1 MKIQTV
7 LVIDDERLMR
17 DFLTETIQRNKMKV
31 IAVENGKKA
40 LQTLKTTNVDLVIT
54 DMKLPDIT
62 GLDILRAIQKLPQAP
77 LTIVIT
83 AFGTIENAVEAM
95 KLGAFH
101 YLIKPFSVDTLETLL
116 TKAQEQAGL
125 IEENRYLRGEVLHKQ
140 MPQGTMVAQ
149 SPVMRKLV
157 EEALVAASSS
167 ASILITGES
176 GTGKEVMA
184 HLIHNH
190 SPRAHRPFIRVNC
203 AAVPETLIESE
214 FFGHEKGS
222 FTGANQRRAGR
233 FELADGGSLLLDEI
247 TEVPLN
253 LQAKLLRVI
262 QEQEFERVGGT
273 LPIRV
278 DVRMISTSNRRLSEA
293 IAANVLREDLYYRL
307 NVIPIHLPPLRERK
321 EDILPIADHF
331 LRYFCAENHIELLKL
346 SAEAK
351 KALTNYNWPGNVREL
366 GNCIERAVVLHHGP
380 TIQID
385 ELFLGN
391 LRSARSADASLPSLP
406 IGMTLDE
413 MERQFIIE
421 TLRAEKENCKTAAA
435 QLGIS
440 EKRLRDKLERYMHKS
455 KGSKA

>member
-17 DFLTETIQRNKMKV
+17 DFLTETVQRNHMQV
-31 IAVENGKKA
+31 LVAENGKKA
-40 LQTLKTTNVDLVIT
+40 LQILKNSNVDLVIT

-62 GLDILRAIQKLPQAP
+62 GLDILRAIQKMPQPP

-116 TKAQEQAGL
+116 IKAQEQAGL
-125 IEENRYLRGEVLHKQ
+125 IEENRYLRGEVLHQQ
-140 MPQGTMVAQ
+140 MPQGTMVAE
-149 SPVMRKLV
+149 SEIMRKLV

-184 HLIHNH
+184 HLIHHH
-190 SPRAHRPFIRVNC
+190 SPRSHKPFIRVNC

-214 FFGHEKGS
+214 FFGHEKGA
-222 FTGANQRRAGR
+222 FTGASQRRAGR

-247 TEVPLN
+247 TEVPIN

-262 QEQEFERVGGT
+262 QEQVFERVGGT
-273 LPIRV
+273 LPVQV
-278 DVRMISTSNRRLSEA
+278 DVRMISTSNRNLAEA
-293 IAANVLREDLYYRL
+293 ISSKALREDLYYRL

-331 LRYFCAENHIELLKL
+331 LRYFCAENHIERLTL
-346 SAEAK
+346 SQSAK
-351 KALTNYNWPGNVREL
+351 TALTRYPWPGNVREL

-380 TIQID
+380 VIHTE
-385 ELFLGN
+385 ELFPGN
-391 LRSARSADASLPSLP
+391 MQEGLSRTTEAQFP
-406 IGMTLDE
+406 IGMTLEE
-413 MERQFIIE
+413 MERHFIIE
-421 TLRAEKENCKTAAA
+421 TLRAKKENRKKAAA

-440 EKRLRDKLERYMHKS
+440 EKRLRDKLERYME
-455 KGSKA
+455 GSE

>member
-17 DFLTETIQRNKMKV
+17 EFLAETMQRNQIEVMV
-31 IAVENGKKA
+31 VENGKKA
-40 LQTLKTTNVDLVIT
+40 LQALKSNNFDLVIT
-54 DMKLPDIT
+54 DMKLPDIS
-62 GLDILRAIQKLPQAP
+62 GLDVLRAIQKMPHPP

-83 AFGTIENAVEAM
+83 GFGTIENAVEAM

-101 YLIKPFSVDTLETLL
+101 YLIKPFSVDTLETVI
-116 TKAQEQAGL
+116 TKAQQQAGL
-125 IEENRYLRGEVLHKQ
+125 LEENRYLRSEVMHKQ
-140 MPQGTMVAQ
+140 VPQGAMVAE
-149 SPVMRKLV
+149 SAIMRKLI

-184 HLIHNH
+184 HLIHHH
-190 SPRAHRPFIRVNC
+190 SPRSQKPFIRVNC
-203 AAVPETLIESE
+203 AAIPETLIESE

-247 TEVPLN
+247 TEVPIN

-278 DVRMISTSNRRLSEA
+278 DVRMISTSNRELGEA
-293 IAANVLREDLYYRL
+293 IRSKVLREDLYYRL

-321 EDILPIADHF
+321 EDILPIAEHF
-331 LRYFCAENHIELLKL
+331 LRHFCAENHIELLEL
-346 SAEAK
+346 SKEVK
-351 KALTNYNWPGNVREL
+351 TALQKHPWPGNVREL

-380 TIQID
+380 VIQLDEIFPGTAVKRVSID
-385 ELFLGN
+385 QE
-391 LRSARSADASLPSLP
+391 SLPT
-406 IGMTLDE
+406 GMTLEE
-413 MERQFIIE
+413 MERNFIIQ
-421 TLRAEKENCKTAAA
+421 TLHAEKENVKGAAA

-440 EKRLRDKLERYMHKS
+440 EKRLRDKLERYMHKTE
-455 KGSKA
+455 